1 LHKGNDFYG
10 VSHFFIEN
18 TLFKRRKIKERCSE
32 KTEFGIIWVNSRCKF
47 FLNEWYANGKVCYC
61 KACEVA
67 SKCVADIEQT
77 EKMTGK

>member
-1 LHKGNDFYG
+1 MGK
-10 VSHFFIEN
+10 
-18 TLFKRRKIKERCSE
+18 FK
-32 KTEFGIIWVNSRCKF
+32 CKF

-77 EKMTGK
+77 EKMTGNNRFTWLMKILKNQKK